1 MKPFHFFLGLMTAA
15 LLLGACQSSQSNV
28 PGDPSPPPQTI
39 CNGHMVWSADITTN
53 NVVDYTTFWIAFDAA
68 TFQDHFKY
76 VDVEVTLDGQ
86 SVAEQMKYM
95 GAVEPYAVTCTKS
108 GLQFEA
114 SRVKYTLV
122 LPLFSPGEHIIRWN
136 FTIKADIAGD
146 GFEVPS
152 LMAAVYP
159 ITFHVER

>member
-1 MKPFHFFLGLMTAA
+1 MKHFHFFVGCMTAV
-15 LLLGACQSSQSNV
+15 LLLSACQSSQSNV
-28 PGDPSPPPQTI
+28 LGDPAPPPQTL
-39 CNGHMVWSADITTN
+39 CEGNMAWSAEVRTDE
-53 NVVDYTTFWIAFDAA
+53 VMDYTTFWIAFDAA
-68 TFQDHFKY
+68 TFQDYFKY

-95 GAVEPYAVTCTKS
+95 GAVEPHAVTCTKS

-122 LPLFSPGEHIIRWN
+122 LPVLSPGEHIIRWS
-136 FTIKADIAGD
+136 FTIKTNIGGG

-152 LMAAVYP
+152 PMAAEYP
-159 ITFHVER
+159 ITLHVEQ